1 MEKEENS
8 SPKIKKENLEK
19 KSEKDNSNLKSEQ
32 AEDRLSEQ
40 NENKTEVLSEKNELS
55 TEDKIKDLEDKLTR
69 AYAEMENQ
77 RRRFEKE
84 KDDAFEYGGFALAR
98 ETLNLIDNL
107 VHSKVSLEND
117 ANCFAL
123 AEAVLGAGKGNNVV
137 FGVIMGTGVGGGII
151 LNGKIH
157 RGRHFI
163 AGEWGHHVIV
173 ENGRECYC
181 SNKGCVE
188 AYISGP
194 ALEKRWMEL
203 TGEKKRMENIIPLS
217 NNDKYRDI
225 LLKWK
230 IEFLNHFGQALANIV
245 NILDPDI
252 IVLGGGLSNID
263 FLYEDGKQAVYDHVF
278 SDIIDTSIIKN
289 KLGDSAG
296 VFGAALLGEIG

>member
-1 MEKEENS
+1 MNHIGIDLGGTKIEGILLNTNGEEISRKRIPTLRKEGYDSILERMVSLIESMRTTSNLDVS
-8 SPKIKKENLEK
+8 IGVCTPGAISPATGVMK
-19 KSEKDNSNLKSEQ
+19 NSNTQCLIGKPLKDDL
-32 AEDRLSEQ
+32 EDRLDQ
-40 NENKTEVLSEKNELS
+40 
-55 TEDKIKDLEDKLTR
+55 
-69 AYAEMENQ
+69 
-77 RRRFEKE
+77 
-84 KDDAFEYGGFALAR
+84 
-98 ETLNLIDNL
+98 
-107 VHSKVSLEND
+107 KVSLEND

-181 SNKGCVE
+181 GNRGCVE
-188 AYISGP
+188 AYISGT

-203 TGEKKRMENIIPLS
+203 TGERKRMKNIIPLF

-263 FLYEDGKQAVYDHVF
+263 FLYDDGKQSVYDHVF
-278 SDIIDTSIIKN
+278 SDVIDTSIIKN

>member
-1 MEKEENS
+1 MNHIGIDLGGTKIEGILLNIHGEEISRKRIPTLREEGYDSILERMVSLIESMRTTNNLDVS
-8 SPKIKKENLEK
+8 IGVCTPGAISPATGVMK
-19 KSEKDNSNLKSEQ
+19 NSNTQCLIGKPLKDDL
-32 AEDRLSEQ
+32 EDRLDQ
-40 NENKTEVLSEKNELS
+40 
-55 TEDKIKDLEDKLTR
+55 
-69 AYAEMENQ
+69 
-77 RRRFEKE
+77 
-84 KDDAFEYGGFALAR
+84 
-98 ETLNLIDNL
+98 
-107 VHSKVSLEND
+107 KVSLEND

-181 SNKGCVE
+181 GNRGCVE
-188 AYISGP
+188 TYISGT

-203 TGEKKRMENIIPLS
+203 TGEKKRMENIIPLY

-263 FLYEDGKQAVYDHVF
+263 FLYEVGKQAVYDHVF
-278 SDIIDTSIIKN
+278 SDVIETSIIKN

>member
-1 MEKEENS
+1 MNHIGIDLGGTKIEGILLNTHGEEISRKRIPTLREEGYDSILERMVSLIESMRTTNNLDVS
-8 SPKIKKENLEK
+8 IGVCTPGAISPATGVMK
-19 KSEKDNSNLKSEQ
+19 NSNTQCLIGKPLKDDL
-32 AEDRLSEQ
+32 EDRLDQ
-40 NENKTEVLSEKNELS
+40 
-55 TEDKIKDLEDKLTR
+55 
-69 AYAEMENQ
+69 
-77 RRRFEKE
+77 
-84 KDDAFEYGGFALAR
+84 
-98 ETLNLIDNL
+98 
-107 VHSKVSLEND
+107 KVSLEND

-123 AEAVLGAGKGNNVV
+123 AEAVLGAGKGYNVV

-173 ENGRECYC
+173 ENGRKCYC
-181 SNKGCVE
+181 SNRGCVE
-188 AYISGP
+188 TYISGT

-203 TGEKKRMENIIPLS
+203 TGEKKRMENIIPLY

-263 FLYEDGKQAVYDHVF
+263 FLYDDGKQSVCDHVF
-278 SDIIDTSIIKN
+278 SDVIDTSIIIN

-296 VFGAALLGEIG
+296 VFGAALLEEIG

>member
-1 MEKEENS
+1 MNHIGIYLGGTKIEGILLNSNGEEISRKRIPTLREKGYDSILERMVSLIESMRTTSNFDVSIGVCTPGAISPVTGVMKNSNTQCLIGKPLKDDLENS
-8 SPKIKKENLEK
+8 L
-19 KSEKDNSNLKSEQ
+19 DQ
-32 AEDRLSEQ
+32 
-40 NENKTEVLSEKNELS
+40 
-55 TEDKIKDLEDKLTR
+55 
-69 AYAEMENQ
+69 
-77 RRRFEKE
+77 
-84 KDDAFEYGGFALAR
+84 
-98 ETLNLIDNL
+98 
-107 VHSKVSLEND
+107 KVSLEND

-123 AEAVLGAGKGNNVV
+123 AEAVFGAGKGNNVI

-163 AGEWGHHVIV
+163 AGEWGHHVVV

-181 SNKGCVE
+181 NNKGCVE

-203 TGEKKRMENIIPLS
+203 TGEKKKMENIIPLY

-230 IEFLNHFGQALANIV
+230 TEFVNLFGQALANIV

-263 FLYEDGKQAVYDHVF
+263 FLYEDGKQAIYDHVF
-278 SDIIDTSIIKN
+278 SDVIDTSITKN

-296 VFGAALLGEIG
+296 VFGAALLGEIGQ

>member
-1 MEKEENS
+1 MNHIGIDLGGTKIEGILLNTHGEEISRKRIPTLREEGYDSILERMVSLIESMRTTNNLDVS
-8 SPKIKKENLEK
+8 IGVCTPGAISPATGVMK
-19 KSEKDNSNLKSEQ
+19 NSNTQCLIGKPLKDDL
-32 AEDRLSEQ
+32 EDRLDQ
-40 NENKTEVLSEKNELS
+40 
-55 TEDKIKDLEDKLTR
+55 
-69 AYAEMENQ
+69 
-77 RRRFEKE
+77 
-84 KDDAFEYGGFALAR
+84 
-98 ETLNLIDNL
+98 
-107 VHSKVSLEND
+107 KVSLEND

-123 AEAVLGAGKGNNVV
+123 AEAVLGAGKGNNIV

-173 ENGRECYC
+173 ENGRKCYC
-181 SNKGCVE
+181 SNRGCVE
-188 AYISGP
+188 TYISGT

-203 TGEKKRMENIIPLS
+203 TGEKKRMENIIPLY

-263 FLYEDGKQAVYDHVF
+263 FLYEVGKQAVYDHVF
-278 SDIIDTSIIKN
+278 SDVIDTSIIKN

>member
-1 MEKEENS
+1 MNHIGIDLGGTKIEGILLNTHGEEISRKRIPTLREKGYDSILERMVSLIESMRTTSNLDVS
-8 SPKIKKENLEK
+8 IGVCTPGAISPATGVMK
-19 KSEKDNSNLKSEQ
+19 NSNTQCLIGKPLKDDL
-32 AEDRLSEQ
+32 EDRLDQ
-40 NENKTEVLSEKNELS
+40 
-55 TEDKIKDLEDKLTR
+55 
-69 AYAEMENQ
+69 
-77 RRRFEKE
+77 
-84 KDDAFEYGGFALAR
+84 
-98 ETLNLIDNL
+98 
-107 VHSKVSLEND
+107 KVSLEND

-137 FGVIMGTGVGGGII
+137 FGVIIGTGVGGGII
-151 LNGKIH
+151 LNEKIH

-181 SNKGCVE
+181 GNRGCVE
-188 AYISGP
+188 TYISGT

-203 TGEKKRMENIIPLS
+203 TGEKKRMENIIPLF

-263 FLYEDGKQAVYDHVF
+263 FLYEVGKQAVYDHVF
-278 SDIIDTSIIKN
+278 SDVIDTSIIKN

>member
-1 MEKEENS
+1 MNHIGIDLGGTKIEGILLNTHGEEISRKRIPTLREEGYDSILERMVSLIESMRTTNNLDVS
-8 SPKIKKENLEK
+8 IGVCTPGAISPETGVMK
-19 KSEKDNSNLKSEQ
+19 NSNTQCLIGKPLKDDL
-32 AEDRLSEQ
+32 EDRLDQ
-40 NENKTEVLSEKNELS
+40 
-55 TEDKIKDLEDKLTR
+55 
-69 AYAEMENQ
+69 
-77 RRRFEKE
+77 
-84 KDDAFEYGGFALAR
+84 
-98 ETLNLIDNL
+98 
-107 VHSKVSLEND
+107 KVSLEND

-181 SNKGCVE
+181 GNRGCVE
-188 AYISGP
+188 AYISGT

-203 TGEKKRMENIIPLS
+203 TGERKRMKNIIPLF

-225 LLKWK
+225 FLKWK

-263 FLYEDGKQAVYDHVF
+263 FLYDDGKQSVYDHVF
-278 SDIIDTSIIKN
+278 SDVIDTSIIKN

-296 VFGAALLGEIG
+296 VFGAALLEEIG

>member
-1 MEKEENS
+1 MNHIGIDLGGTKIEGILLDIHGKEISRKRIPTLREDGYDSILERMVSLIKSIRTKSNS
-8 SPKIKKENLEK
+8 DVSIGVCTPGAISPETGVMK
-19 KSEKDNSNLKSEQ
+19 NSNTQCLIGKPLKDHL
-32 AEDRLSEQ
+32 EDRLDQE
-40 NENKTEVLSEKNELS
+40 
-55 TEDKIKDLEDKLTR
+55 
-69 AYAEMENQ
+69 
-77 RRRFEKE
+77 
-84 KDDAFEYGGFALAR
+84 
-98 ETLNLIDNL
+98 
-107 VHSKVSLEND
+107 VSLEND

-151 LNGKIH
+151 LNEKIH

-194 ALEKRWMEL
+194 ALEKKWMEL
-203 TGEKKRMENIIPLS
+203 TGEKKRMENIIPLY
-217 NNDKYRDI
+217 NNDIYRDI
-225 LLKWK
+225 FSKWK
-230 IEFLNHFGQALANIV
+230 IEFMNYFGQALANIV

-278 SDIIDTSIIKN
+278 SDVIDTSITKN

-296 VFGAALLGEIG
+296 VFGAALLGEIGQ

>member
-1 MEKEENS
+1 MNHIGIDLGGTKIEGILLNSNGEEISRKRIPTLREKGYDSILERMVSLIESMRTTSNFDVSIGVCTPGAISPVTGVMKNSNTQCLIGKPLKDDLENS
-8 SPKIKKENLEK
+8 L
-19 KSEKDNSNLKSEQ
+19 DQ
-32 AEDRLSEQ
+32 
-40 NENKTEVLSEKNELS
+40 
-55 TEDKIKDLEDKLTR
+55 
-69 AYAEMENQ
+69 
-77 RRRFEKE
+77 
-84 KDDAFEYGGFALAR
+84 
-98 ETLNLIDNL
+98 
-107 VHSKVSLEND
+107 KVSLEND

-123 AEAVLGAGKGNNVV
+123 AEAVLGAGKGNNVI

-163 AGEWGHHVIV
+163 AGEWGHHVVV

-203 TGEKKRMENIIPLS
+203 TGEKKKMENIIPLY

-230 IEFLNHFGQALANIV
+230 TEFVNLFGQALANIV

-278 SDIIDTSIIKN
+278 SDVIDTSITKN

-296 VFGAALLGEIG
+296 VFGAALLGEIGQ

>member
-1 MEKEENS
+1 MNHIGIDLGGTKIEGILLNTHGEEISRKRIPTLREEGYDSILERMVSLIESMRTTSNLDVS
-8 SPKIKKENLEK
+8 IGVCTPGAISPATGVMK
-19 KSEKDNSNLKSEQ
+19 NSNTQCLIGKPLKDDL
-32 AEDRLSEQ
+32 EDRLDQ
-40 NENKTEVLSEKNELS
+40 
-55 TEDKIKDLEDKLTR
+55 
-69 AYAEMENQ
+69 
-77 RRRFEKE
+77 
-84 KDDAFEYGGFALAR
+84 
-98 ETLNLIDNL
+98 
-107 VHSKVSLEND
+107 KVSLEND

-194 ALEKRWMEL
+194 ALEIRWMEL
-203 TGEKKRMENIIPLS
+203 TGEKKRMENIIPLF

-230 IEFLNHFGQALANIV
+230 IELLNHFGQALANIV

-263 FLYEDGKQAVYDHVF
+263 FLYEVGKQAVYDHVF
-278 SDIIDTSIIKN
+278 SDVIDTPILKN

-296 VFGAALLGEIG
+296 VFGAALLRDIG

>member
-1 MEKEENS
+1 MNHIGIDLGGTKIEGILLNTHGEEISRKRIPTLREEGYDSILERMVSLIESMRTTSNLDVS
-8 SPKIKKENLEK
+8 IGVCTPGAISPATGVMK
-19 KSEKDNSNLKSEQ
+19 NSNTQCLIGKPLKDDL
-32 AEDRLSEQ
+32 EDRLDQ
-40 NENKTEVLSEKNELS
+40 
-55 TEDKIKDLEDKLTR
+55 
-69 AYAEMENQ
+69 
-77 RRRFEKE
+77 
-84 KDDAFEYGGFALAR
+84 
-98 ETLNLIDNL
+98 
-107 VHSKVSLEND
+107 KVSLEND

-181 SNKGCVE
+181 GNRGCVE
-188 AYISGP
+188 AYISGT

-203 TGEKKRMENIIPLS
+203 TGERKRMKNIIPLF
-217 NNDKYRDI
+217 NNNKYRDI
-225 LLKWK
+225 FLKWK

-263 FLYEDGKQAVYDHVF
+263 FLYEVGKQAVYDHVF
-278 SDIIDTSIIKN
+278 SDVIDTSIIKN
-289 KLGDSAG
+289 RLGDSAG

>member
-1 MEKEENS
+1 MNHIGIDLGGTKIEGILLNTHGEEIS
-8 SPKIKKENLEK
+8 RKRIPTLREEGYDSILERMVSLIESMKTTSDLDVSIGVCTPGAISPATGVMK
-19 KSEKDNSNLKSEQ
+19 NSNTQCLIGKPLK
-32 AEDRLSEQ
+32 D
-40 NENKTEVLSEKNELS
+40 
-55 TEDKIKDLEDKLTR
+55 DLEYRLD
-69 AYAEMENQ
+69 Q
-77 RRRFEKE
+77 
-84 KDDAFEYGGFALAR
+84 
-98 ETLNLIDNL
+98 
-107 VHSKVSLEND
+107 KVSLEND

-123 AEAVLGAGKGNNVV
+123 AETVLGAGKGNNVV

-181 SNKGCVE
+181 SNRGCVE
-188 AYISGP
+188 AYISGT

-203 TGEKKRMENIIPLS
+203 TGEKKRMENIIPLF

-263 FLYEDGKQAVYDHVF
+263 FLYEVGKQAVYDHVF
-278 SDIIDTSIIKN
+278 SDVIDTSIIKN

>member
-1 MEKEENS
+1 MNHIGIDLGGTKIEGILLNTHGEEISRKRIPTLREEGYDSILERMVSLIESMRTTNNLDVS
-8 SPKIKKENLEK
+8 IGVCTPGAISPATGVMK
-19 KSEKDNSNLKSEQ
+19 NSNTQCLIGKPLKDDL
-32 AEDRLSEQ
+32 EDRLDQ
-40 NENKTEVLSEKNELS
+40 
-55 TEDKIKDLEDKLTR
+55 
-69 AYAEMENQ
+69 
-77 RRRFEKE
+77 
-84 KDDAFEYGGFALAR
+84 
-98 ETLNLIDNL
+98 
-107 VHSKVSLEND
+107 KVSLEND

-181 SNKGCVE
+181 GNRGCVE
-188 AYISGP
+188 TYISGT

-203 TGEKKRMENIIPLS
+203 TGEKKRMENIIPLF

-263 FLYEDGKQAVYDHVF
+263 FLYEVGKQAVYDHVF
-278 SDIIDTSIIKN
+278 SDVIDTSIIKN